1 MDTIRRCAQTGAE
14 IPTIA
19 TGVSSNE
26 FVELVNVD
34 RLGFALFCDI
44 GCVHYSR
51 HEILRRPVATE
62 KEPTKLPSQ
71 FSRFIFGSYWLYGF
85 LLIKYDVKPQCG
97 FTYT

>member
-14 IPTIA
+14 IPTIT
-19 TGVSSNE
+19 TGVSSNV

-51 HEILRRPVATE
+51 HEILRRH
-62 KEPTKLPSQ
+62 
-71 FSRFIFGSYWLYGF
+71 
-85 LLIKYDVKPQCG
+85 
-97 FTYT
+97 